1 MGHIT
6 MDLVTLVLACS
17 LYADNSIPYAM
28 IQTGTQNNPLVVN
41 IDDEAKTFK
50 TIPAAVKYTHT
61 QITLGKSLEIGL
73 MQIPSRWL
81 PEIGAHASDLFR
93 PCKNLVVATQ
103 ILEKLRFKC
112 QSLAVNNPTIDIQSC
127 VLSLYK
133 SKNLQNGFP
142 YARQIIEY
150 AKTHPFNELAE
161 KARDPGMLAA
171 IDKPNTKLKHF
182 KQTLAEKSPSEDYS
196 S

>member
-1 MGHIT
+1 

>member
-1 MGHIT
+1 

-28 IQTGTQNNPLVVN
+28 IQTGTQNNPLVVTV
-41 IDDEAKTFK
+41 DDDTKIFK
-50 TIPAAVKYTHT
+50 TISAAVQYTHT
-61 QITLGKSLEIGL
+61 QIGQGKNPKIGL
-73 MQIPSRWL
+73 MQIPSQWL
-81 PEIGAHASDLFR
+81 PEINAHASDLFR

-112 QSLAVNNPTIDIQSC
+112 QSIAANHSTSGIQSC

-133 SKNLQNGFP
+133 SKNLQSGLP
-142 YARQIIEY
+142 YARQVIEY
-150 AKTHPFNELAE
+150 AKIHPFSELAE

-171 IDKPNTKLKHF
+171 IEKPNIRPIRS
-182 KQTLAEKSPSEDYS
+182 KQMLTENSSSEDYPS
-196 S
+196 

>member
-1 MGHIT
+1 

-28 IQTGTQNNPLVVN
+28 IQTGTQNNPLVVTV
-41 IDDEAKTFK
+41 DDDTKTFK

-61 QITLGKSLEIGL
+61 QMALGKNLEIGL
-73 MQIPSRWL
+73 MQIPNRWL

-112 QSLAVNNPTIDIQSC
+112 QSIVANNPTIDIQSC

-133 SKNLQNGFP
+133 RKNLQNGLT
-142 YARQIIEY
+142 YATQVIEY
-150 AKTHPFNELAE
+150 AKIHPFNELAE
-161 KARDPGMLAA
+161 KARDPGILAA
-171 IDKPNTKLKHF
+171 IENPNTYKPPRS
-182 KQTLAEKSPSEDYS
+182 KQILTENNHSEDYS

>member
-28 IQTGTQNNPLVVN
+28 IQTGTQNNPLVVTM
-41 IDDEAKTFK
+41 DDDTKVFK
-50 TIPAAVKYTHT
+50 TIPTAVQYTQT
-61 QITLGKSLEIGL
+61 QIALGKNLEIGL

-81 PEIGAHASDLFR
+81 PKIGAHASDLFR

-112 QSLAVNNPTIDIQSC
+112 QSIAVNNSTSDLQSC

-133 SKNLQNGFP
+133 NKNLQNGLP
-142 YARQIIEY
+142 YARQVIEY

-171 IDKPNTKLKHF
+171 IEKPNTMPLHS
-182 KQTLAEKSPSEDYS
+182 KQALTKNSDSEDYS

>member
-1 MGHIT
+1 

-28 IQTGTQNNPLVVN
+28 IQTGTQNNPLVVTVDGN
-41 IDDEAKTFK
+41 TKTFK
-50 TIPAAVKYTHT
+50 TIHAAVQYTHT
-61 QITLGKSLEIGL
+61 QIALGKNLEIGL
-73 MQIPSRWL
+73 MQISSRWL
-81 PEIGAHASDLFR
+81 PGIGAHPSDLFR

-103 ILEKLRFKC
+103 ILEKLRLQC
-112 QSLAVNNPTIDIQSC
+112 QSIAATNPNTDIQSC

-133 SKNLQNGFP
+133 SKNLQNGLF
-142 YARQIIEY
+142 YANQVIQY
-150 AKTHPFNELAE
+150 AKIHPFNELAE

-171 IDKPNTKLKHF
+171 TEKSNTKPIQSQ
-182 KQTLAEKSPSEDYS
+182 QTLTANSHSEDYS